1 MFLRPSS
8 FRLNP
13 VQLTWVAALF
23 FTTVGN
29 ISLWQTLWLQIE
41 FCSIDQVLF
50 FISLPVSLFCC
61 INLFLTPLMILPY
74 LRKPLLV
81 VLVIISA
88 GCTYFMLRYD
98 ILIDRNMVQSLFAG
112 ATAAKLILSFS
123 MPLALSL
130 FFLGV
135 LPAAAIIYI
144 PTKKPGSLS
153 DTLFWWLSHILVTL
167 TLFAAILLAL
177 YKDYASLLRDNRH
190 IKDQVVPFNIVRNT
204 HSYLEQKSG
213 VKPHSL
219 RAVAKRASRVVMLS
233 GAKSAR

>member
-50 FISLPVSLFCC
+50 FISLPFSLFCC

-130 FFLGV
+130 FFLG
-135 LPAAAIIYI
+135 
-144 PTKKPGSLS
+144 
-153 DTLFWWLSHILVTL
+153 
-167 TLFAAILLAL
+167 FAAILLAL

-233 GAKSAR
+233 GAKSVR

>member
-29 ISLWQTLWLQIE
+29 ISLWQTLWLQIK

-112 ATAAKLILSFS
+112 ATAA
-123 MPLALSL
+123 
-130 FFLGV
+130 
-135 LPAAAIIYI
+135 
-144 PTKKPGSLS
+144 
-153 DTLFWWLSHILVTL
+153 
-167 TLFAAILLAL
+167 
-177 YKDYASLLRDNRH
+177 
-190 IKDQVVPFNIVRNT
+190 
-204 HSYLEQKSG
+204 
-213 VKPHSL
+213 
-219 RAVAKRASRVVMLS
+219 
-233 GAKSAR
+233 